1 MQKHGT
7 VVNCDVVHLYSRN
20 HKNFILQDH
29 YTLLDKCGIRQDRV
43 SCDARLSHSLH
54 TFSAPL
60 NWVSQRALSLYFV
73 FCILYFTLSILYS
86 TSNILYFAFCFH
98 IQYLIFCIS
107 HSVLRILYLYITPHF
122 FSATQLGLAACAIF
136 PQDQSSQP
144 SATPNTKIQKYKN
157 TNSMA
162 YWPEI
167 PPL

>member
-60 NWVSQRALSLYFV
+60 NWVSQRALSFPK
-73 FCILYFTLSILYS
+73 TNPAS
-86 TSNILYFAFCFH
+86 
-98 IQYLIFCIS
+98 
-107 HSVLRILYLYITPHF
+107 R
-122 FSATQLGLAACAIF
+122 QLL
-136 PQDQSSQP
+136 Q
-144 SATPNTKIQKYKN
+144 IQKYEN

-167 PPL
+167 PPLYPSGGAQKMSRDDMTS